1 MSRPPFGRNRVFSLE
16 VSQKCAN
23 GGALSVGSVFFS
35 RSHAAWESNFAK
47 VALKAL
53 ARGHF
58 HFGGELVVLSRI
70 LAFFV
75 LFSGRGRSPGVLAR
89 DRVRNMRISRFTLEV
104 SKKLANCRTSRA
116 KRILF

>member
-1 MSRPPFGRNRVFSLE
+1 MRKPIEDEREKR
-16 VSQKCAN
+16 
-23 GGALSVGSVFFS
+23 FFW

-53 ARGHF
+53 GAREF

-75 LFSGRGRSPGVLAR
+75 LFSGRRRSPGVLAR

>member
-1 MSRPPFGRNRVFSLE
+1 M
-16 VSQKCAN
+16 
-23 GGALSVGSVFFS
+23 GSVFFW

-53 ARGHF
+53 RARHF
-58 HFGGELVVLSRI
+58 QFGGELVVLSRI

-75 LFSGRGRSPGVLAR
+75 LFSGRRRSPGVLAR

-116 KRILF
+116 KRLLF

>member
-23 GGALSVGSVFFS
+23 ECALSVGSVFFS

-53 ARGHF
+53 AQAHF
-58 HFGGELVVLSRI
+58 YFGGELVLFSRI
-70 LAFFV
+70 LIFLLLFGGRPNVFV
-75 LFSGRGRSPGVLAR
+75 VFGRVL
-89 DRVRNMRISRFTLEV
+89 
-104 SKKLANCRTSRA
+104 
-116 KRILF
+116 